1 MAARGAA
8 LGAVRLVALA
18 LYLLALLVLA
28 PVMVCQL
35 SPRPRSAFDKA
46 DSSGTCTRLQKR
58 RMLAWFLVYALPVI
72 GFVFTRP
79 TTCLLVSLGA
89 AASHA

>member
-1 MAARGAA
+1 MTA
-8 LGAVRLVALA
+8 LTDEQERRVAEIA
-18 LYLLALLVLA
+18 DQYFTDH
-28 PVMVCQL
+28 
-35 SPRPRSAFDKA
+35 AFDKA

-58 RMLAWFLVYALPVI
+58 RMLTWFLVYALPVI

-79 TTCLLVSLGA
+79 TTCLLVSVGA